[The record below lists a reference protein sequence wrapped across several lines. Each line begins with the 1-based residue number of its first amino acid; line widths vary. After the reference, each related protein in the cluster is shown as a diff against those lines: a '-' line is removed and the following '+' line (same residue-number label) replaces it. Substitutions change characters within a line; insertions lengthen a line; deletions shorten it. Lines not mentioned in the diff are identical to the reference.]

1 MLPWPFHI
9 REVGAADEEIQLA
22 FCLRNLDAG
31 EGATGLICEVRLE
44 FTDLGDHQYEVGHA
58 TETFCENNP
67 PTNPT
72 PYPTLPSPSST
83 EAHLVPPSGGETV
96 EVVH

>member
-1 MLPWPFHI
+1 MFPWPFHI

-22 FCLRNLDAG
+22 FCLRNIDTE
-31 EGATGLICEVRLE
+31 EGATGLICEVHLE
-44 FTDLGDHQYEVGHA
+44 FTDLGGHQYEIGHA

-72 PYPTLPSPSST
+72 SHPTLPSPSSI
-83 EAHLVPPSGGETV
+83 EAHLISAPSGETF